1 MKNETK
7 KEESGEVWETTKTE
21 KKEEKNTRD
30 EGKKGMEKELTNI
43 NQLSS
48 RKWRRQQ
55 K

>member
-30 EGKKGMEKELTNI
+30 EGEKRNGERTN
-43 NQLSS
+43 
-48 RKWRRQQ
+48 KH
-55 K
+55 